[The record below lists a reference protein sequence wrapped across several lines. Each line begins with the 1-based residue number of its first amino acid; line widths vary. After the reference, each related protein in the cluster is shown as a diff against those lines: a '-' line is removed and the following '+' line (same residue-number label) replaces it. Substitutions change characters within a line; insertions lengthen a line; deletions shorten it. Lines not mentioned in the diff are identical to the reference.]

1 MSELSNYPTYGVAFS
16 PAVDRGFVFFGQL
29 DGTFYGF
36 RQEE

>member
-1 MSELSNYPTYGVAFS
+1 MSELSNYPTYGVASS
-16 PAVDRGFVFFGQL
+16 PAVDRGFVFFGGL